1 MDDILL
7 LVKAES
13 FNVLDLIENLARRF
27 DYQTGEIDLED
38 AAVRAADL
46 VFHMVKSGVLKI
58 NKHNGAITAGGLE
71 EYGHPAYVS

>member
-1 MDDILL
+1 ML
-7 LVKAES
+7 LVKSES
-13 FNVLDLIENLARRF
+13 WNVLDLIESLARRF

-46 VFHMVKSGVLKI
+46 VFCLLKSGVLKI
-58 NKHNGAITAGGLE
+58 NKHTGIVTAGVME